1 MSKQK
6 QIFLEGEGDAWF
18 VRNKS
23 GVDKRSMESDPL
35 FSILRRIMP
44 GRKEQAVTPWRVLEI
59 GCSNGNRLKNIARY
73 FGASVHGLE
82 PSAEAVAEARLHGL
96 DVKRGTADQLPFDDD
111 SFDLVIF
118 GFCLYLCDM
127 DELFKIAAEAHRVLK
142 NTSWLLINDFFA
154 RGLVQRDYV
163 HKAGIKSTKMDY
175 AGMFAWHPQYEIF
188 HHELLDHARYDFVDD
203 AREWMAITLI
213 RKLAGQEL

>member
-18 VRNKS
+18 LRNKA
-23 GVDKRSMESDPL
+23 GVDKRSMETDPL
-35 FSILRRIMP
+35 FPVLSQIMP
-44 GRKEQAVTPWRVLEI
+44 GRDEQAGAPWRVLEI
-59 GCSNGNRLKNIARY
+59 GSSNGNRLQNIAGY

-82 PSAEAVAEARLHGL
+82 PSADAVAEASARGL
-96 DVKRGTADQLPFDDD
+96 DVKRGTADQLPFEDN

-127 DELFKIAAEAHRVLK
+127 DELFKIASEAHRVLK
-142 NTSWLLINDFFA
+142 GTSWLLINDFFA

-175 AGMFAWHPQYEIF
+175 ARMFAWHPQYEIF
-188 HHELLDHARYDFVDD
+188 HHELRDHVRHDFVDD
-203 AREWMAITLI
+203 PHEWMAITLI
-213 RKLAGQEL
+213 RKLAGKE